1 MNNFK
6 NLFVLPGT
14 NLARFVGKP
23 MGWRGCWGWGCCT
36 GVTGLLDLSWGVSAR
51 PELSVP
57 LPLELKKIVIIKKL
71 FEGNNLK
78 IIWDYIKLSIKK

>member
-1 MNNFK
+1 MRCKFSEIQRPI
-6 NLFVLPGT
+6 PGT

-57 LPLELKKIVIIKKL
+57 LPLELKNNNKNV
-71 FEGNNLK
+71 FEGNYLEF
-78 IIWDYIKLSIKK
+78 I